1 MKRAGRKRRD
11 RILWLVPT
19 AIVTVALVNLADAQS
34 ARFTLIDARD
44 GLTPEVQAAYAEA
57 MGAQA
62 QNPHVRSRIKIIADP
77 RIGAAFEAVPLP
89 EHVRNVDLSIDLILK
104 GSHPVEAPVEVNH
117 LHLARRA
124 PLSIT
129 QSTSIRGQ

>member
-1 MKRAGRKRRD
+1 MKRAGLKRRD

-89 EHVRNVDLSIDLILK
+89 EYVRNVDLSIDLILK

-117 LHLARRA
+117 LHLARHA

>member
-1 MKRAGRKRRD
+1 MKRAGLKRRD

-19 AIVTVALVNLADAQS
+19 AIVSVALVSLANAQS
-34 ARFTLIDARD
+34 ARFTLIDARE

-62 QNPHVRSRIKIIADP
+62 ESPHVRSRIKIIADP
-77 RIGAAFEAVPLP
+77 RIGAAFDAIPLP
-89 EHVRNVDLSIDLILK
+89 EQVRHVDLSIDLILK
-104 GSHPVEAPVEVNH
+104 GRHPVEAPVDVNH
-117 LHLARRA
+117 LQLSRRA
-124 PLSIT
+124 PLRVT

>member
-1 MKRAGRKRRD
+1 MKRAGLKRRD
-11 RILWLVPT
+11 RILGLVPT
-19 AIVTVALVNLADAQS
+19 AIMATALVGLANAQS

-62 QNPHVRSRIKIIADP
+62 ENPHIKSRIKIIADP
-77 RIGAAFEAVPLP
+77 RRGADFDAIPLP
-89 EHVRNVDLSIDLILK
+89 DHVRHVDLSIDLILQ
-104 GSHPVEAPVEVNH
+104 GGHPVEAPIGVNH
-117 LHLARRA
+117 LLLARRA
-124 PLSIT
+124 PLSVT